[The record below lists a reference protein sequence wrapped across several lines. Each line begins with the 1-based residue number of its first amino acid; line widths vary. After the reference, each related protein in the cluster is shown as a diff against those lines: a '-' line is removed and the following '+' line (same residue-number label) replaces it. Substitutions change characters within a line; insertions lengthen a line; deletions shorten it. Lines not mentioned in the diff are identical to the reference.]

1 MVAVRVMEMPLH
13 KIVNVV
19 TMRDCG
25 VAAIRPMNV
34 FCGVLRRGKT
44 GRAVIGI
51 PGADRNHMFI
61 HMVAVRMVQM
71 PVVKIIHMALMFDGG
86 MAATRTMN
94 VRMLRVRRASFLLAH
109 NFELVDRC
117 STQHHRPVPGKD
129 CFCKS
134 LAPRESFQA

>member
-1 MVAVRVMEMPLH
+1 MVAVRVMETPIH
-13 KIVNVV
+13 EIVNVV
-19 TMRDCG
+19 AVRDCG
-25 VAAIRPMNV
+25 VAAVRAMNM
-34 FCGVLRRGKT
+34 FCGVFRRGKT

-71 PVVKIIHMALMFDGG
+71 PVVKIIHMTFMFDGG
-86 MAATRTMN
+86 MSATRTMN
-94 VRMLRVRRASFLLAH
+94 VRMMRVRRACFLLAH

-117 STQHHRPVPGKD
+117 STQPHRPVPGKD

-134 LAPRESFQA
+134 LAPRKSFQA